1 MEQRQLRAG
10 KGPWQAQLSRPLSPT
25 PGRGEAPFWGKTSS
39 FASCVAPGLGERKKG
54 RQSHRAWSGKCNAPG
69 EIKPWESERS

>member
-10 KGPWQAQLSRPLSPT
+10 KGPWQAQCSRPLSPT

-39 FASCVAPGLGERKKG
+39 FASCVTPGLGERKKE
-54 RQSHRAWSGKCNAPG
+54 RQSHRVWSGKRSAPA
-69 EIKPWESERS
+69 EIKPGYSEKS